1 MDHPNRFAGRG
12 PEKRTHM
19 EARLVKKTCA
29 LLLTIVLALFGST
42 ALAAD
47 FTFAITNDS
56 AEDTVTQL
64 MSLKLKELLQTKSG
78 GRIVANVFP
87 SGQMGKDSELT
98 QSTQAGDI
106 AFVLQTTAPQINFVP
121 KVAVF
126 DLPFVFP
133 DSKTARTV
141 LDGPFKDLMAKEYE
155 KANLK
160 LMGYGDQGFRVVTSN
175 KAVRKLEDL
184 KGLKVRTMEN
194 KYHVANWR
202 AQGANPTPLPW
213 GEVYISLQQGTIDG
227 QENPYEVIV
236 AGKLYEQQKYLINTN
251 HIFHTISIVMSKKI
265 YDGLPADIQKLVTGI
280 CRETVVWGREQA
292 DMRHANRV
300 EILKKNKVEI
310 IDLGPELLQKMQEK
324 AEPVYKMVRESV
336 GNELVDSILA
346 ESKKAQGK

>member
-1 MDHPNRFAGRG
+1 MWIGLLRAGRK
-12 PEKRTHM
+12 ENEM
-19 EARLVKKTCA
+19 EATFVKKCCA
-29 LLLTIVLALFGST
+29 LFLTILFALLGS
-42 ALAAD
+42 AAFAAE

-64 MSLKLKELLQTKSG
+64 MSLKLKELLQTKSDG
-78 GRIVANVFP
+78 KIAANVFP

-126 DLPFVFP
+126 DLPFIFP
-133 DSKTARTV
+133 DSKTARAV
-141 LDGPFKDLMAKEYE
+141 LDGPFKDLIAKEYE

-160 LMGYGDQGFRVVTSN
+160 LMGYGDQGFRVTTSN
-175 KAVRKLEDL
+175 KPVRKLEDL
-184 KGLKVRTMEN
+184 KGLKIRTMEN

-202 AQGANPTPLPW
+202 IQGANPTPLPW

-251 HIFHTISIVMSKKI
+251 HIFHSISIVMSKKI
-265 YDGLPADIQKLVTGI
+265 YDGLPADMRKLVDDA

-292 DMRHANRV
+292 DKRHANRV
-300 EILKKNKVEI
+300 EILTKNKVEI
-310 IDLGPELLQKMQEK
+310 IDLGPELLGKMQEK
-324 AEPVYKMVRESV
+324 AEPVYKMVRDAV
-336 GNELVDSILA
+336 GNELVDSIVA
-346 ESKKAQGK
+346 ESKKTQGK